1 MADFVEVGLIIPCTP
16 QAVWNI
22 VADFNRFAEWLPVK
36 ADIQFPN
43 GTTAAVGVCV
53 KVERESGMGRVHLE
67 QVFDRVDAPKL
78 LGWVN
83 RNETLGGKPIT
94 QIKNFTTALTLTP
107 TDDGKTLVKI
117 RSDWTP
123 VGIMGSMA
131 NSFMKPRLKHE
142 YEEGLKNIARLAT
155 TPPQA

>member
-1 MADFVEVGLIIPCTP
+1 MADFVEVSLLVPCTP
-16 QAVWNI
+16 QAVWDI
-22 VADFNRFAEWLPVK
+22 VSDFNRFAEWLPVK
-36 ADIQFPN
+36 ADIEFPN
-43 GTTAAVGVCV
+43 GKAAAVGVYV

-67 QVFDRVDAPKL
+67 QVFDRVEEPKL
-78 LGWVN
+78 LGWTN

-107 TDDGKTLVKI
+107 TEDGKTLVKI

-131 NSFMKPRLKHE
+131 NGFMKPKLKQE
-142 YEEGLKNIARLAT
+142 YEAGLKNIARLAT
-155 TPPQA
+155 TPPKA